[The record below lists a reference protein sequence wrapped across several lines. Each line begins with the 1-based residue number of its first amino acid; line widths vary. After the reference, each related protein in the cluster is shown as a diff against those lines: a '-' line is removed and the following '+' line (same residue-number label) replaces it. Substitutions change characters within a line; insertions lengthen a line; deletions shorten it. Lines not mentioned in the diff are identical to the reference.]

1 MRRMWILL
9 RTYLPVLL
17 LVINWIVFYLL
28 EKIGLNAFSI
38 LIVAFIGVISTAII
52 AVKNEESLMAGI
64 IMLVF
69 YCMLNMSI
77 FGMVHPAVEGS
88 LVSEACY
95 YSMYYIFFGM
105 GLEYLIILF
114 IRSLSQDKKR

>member
-1 MRRMWILL
+1 MRRMLILL
-9 RTYLPVLL
+9 RSYLPVLL
-17 LVINWIVFYLL
+17 LIVNWGLFYLL
-28 EKIGLNAFSI
+28 EKMGLNAFSI
-38 LIVAFIGVISTAII
+38 LIVAFIGVIGI
-52 AVKNEESLMAGI
+52 AVIAIKNEESLMAGI

-69 YCMLNMSI
+69 YCIFNMSI
-77 FGMVHPAVEGS
+77 FGFLHPAVEGS

-95 YSMYYIFFGM
+95 YSMYYIFFGI